1 MGPVWNSILGAIGG
15 VGGGQIA
22 AAVGGLASLGQAGN
36 IGSSAVIGAL
46 LPVIIGMLTKKKT
59 A

>member
-1 MGPVWNSILGAIGG
+1 MDAGMMNLLISLVSGA
-15 VGGGQIA
+15 VGGNVGG
-22 AAVGGLASLGQAGN
+22 AVGGLATLGQAGN

-46 LPVIIGMLTKKKT
+46 LPLVVGMLKKK